1 MRFRRVLLAVAAVA
15 AAMLAQTVDKPLTNS
30 EIGSMLASGLPEST
44 ILLTIET
51 AAY

>member
-1 MRFRRVLLAVAAVA
+1 MRFRRVLLAVAAVGA
-15 AAMLAQTVDKPLTNS
+15 AVLALSVDKPLTNS

>member
-15 AAMLAQTVDKPLTNS
+15 ATVLAQTVDKPLTNS